1 MKALHELSN
10 TEKGWLLAELFPDE
24 RAPMVC
30 ALLTEIE
37 RIRQDKSAFHKQWH
51 STMMTAEFWYS
62 LATSAEQLIH
72 KLGYSMKQSSKVFS
86 DQLFFGQLALY
97 TVHCIGNYAKQKD
110 DNPKF
115 QLAVSL
121 LFG

>member
-1 MKALHELSN
+1 MKALHKLSN
-10 TEKGWLLAELFPDE
+10 TEKGRLLADLFPDE

-37 RIRQDKSAFHKQWH
+37 RIRQDKSTFYKRWDNA
-51 STMMTAEFWYS
+51 MITADHWYS
-62 LATSAEQLIH
+62 LASSAERLID
-72 KLGYSMKQSSKVFS
+72 KLGYSMKRSSSVFS
-86 DQLFFGQLALY
+86 DQLFFGQLALF
-97 TVHCIGNYAKQKD
+97 TVHCIMQYAVQQD
-110 DNPKF
+110 SNPKF